1 MNETPPKLSIVIP
14 VYNESRTIA
23 DVVDRIKASAQRQKM
38 DAEIIVVNDGS
49 QDGSSEIIRTLS
61 GIVFLDKEKNGGK
74 GSAVKAGFEI
84 AQGDI
89 FLIQDADLE
98 YNPDDYGA
106 VIEPIIKGRNGS
118 GHGLP
123 VSGEGKTGFFREK
136 KIPLSHPLHRQP
148 RDHLADQSALL

>member
-89 FLIQDADLE
+89 FLIRTRTWNTTPTTA
-98 YNPDDYGA
+98 
-106 VIEPIIKGRNGS
+106 R
-118 GHGLP
+118 
-123 VSGEGKTGFFREK
+123 
-136 KIPLSHPLHRQP
+136 
-148 RDHLADQSALL
+148 